1 MNLEQMNLKE
11 FIENN
16 QKNIKKIPPE
26 FMEYQKFFDFHKILW
41 PVLEEFKVNNNEAVG
56 IEYSLRKVIDLSNHY
71 SHYISNKDVVEI
83 DLKNIFNLSRCDVIK
98 NDLKIKEIFE
108 KEKEKKVIEYEFI
121 EYDYNYNIEKNK
133 LKEEYIQLEKL
144 RNNNSTLVLR
154 MKNISEKEIIQI
166 DIICLLFL

>member
-1 MNLEQMNLKE
+1 MNLKE

-16 QKNIKKIPPE
+16 QKNIKKIPDE
-26 FMEYQKFFDFHKILW
+26 FVEYQKFFDFHKILW
-41 PVLEEFKVNNNEAVG
+41 PVLEEFKLSNKEAAG

-83 DLKNIFNLSRCDVIK
+83 DLRNIFNLSQCDVIK
-98 NDLKIKEIFE
+98 NDLKVKEILE
-108 KEKEKKVIEYEFI
+108 NGEDKLIEYEFI
-121 EYDYNYNIEKNK
+121 EYDYNYNVEKNK